1 MSPQSVGL
9 IFFEEKC
16 SRSARRSNRRHPREA
31 GRKQKNRNGRLPF
44 TVANLLQKRPDARK
58 PAWLLE
64 RVKGIEPS
72 CAAWKA
78 AVLPLNYTR
87 MTKTLSWPDDN
98 AGIDIVNHQ
107 VGSDTIENRLNA
119 VAGDVLVNCHI
130 RQSLSENSHGIESS
144 SSSSSSSCSKTL
156 KIPPGLTM
164 RMSMRMRMNSRIPIF
179 QTRSQAGTKSKR
191 PIANAGHAVGNRHT
205 SKACFEV
212 KSIVSN
218 DCLRMP
224 FGGAGNGCIGGSA
237 SPRSPAR
244 HNEARGHRGDD
255 AKRVRAS
262 QHLCAEAQALHPT
275 DAAAARAWGEP
286 LLPQLPHGQ
295 EAGVRNRWTI
305 CRNEPPAVTSG
316 R

>member
-1 MSPQSVGL
+1 
-9 IFFEEKC
+9 
-16 SRSARRSNRRHPREA
+16 
-31 GRKQKNRNGRLPF
+31 
-44 TVANLLQKRPDARK
+44 
-58 PAWLLE
+58 
-64 RVKGIEPS
+64 
-72 CAAWKA
+72 
-78 AVLPLNYTR
+78 LNYTR

-119 VAGDVLVNCHI
+119 VAGDVLVNCHV
-130 RQSLSENSHGIESS
+130 R
-144 SSSSSSSCSKTL
+144 
-156 KIPPGLTM
+156 
-164 RMSMRMRMNSRIPIF
+164 
-179 QTRSQAGTKSKR
+179 QAGTKSKR